1 MLMKILSQSDQ
12 DLTKYV
18 DEFLKTDEIEMKATE

>member
-1 MLMKILSQSDQ
+1 MKILSQSDQ

-18 DEFLKTDEIEMKATE
+18 DEFLRTDEIEMKAAE